1 MAQVPNVD
9 GAWQARIR
17 ERLRH
22 RRQRCVHCVT
32 RNPRLPSGVPFRLRW
47 RPWML
52 GAAVWIAPAIF
63 ATVSTIA
70 QHRLRNEPLPN
81 AADLLFSGLDW
92 LIYGIVSPFIFAVC
106 NRWPVVRPLV
116 RQRVTLHA
124 GFAVL
129 TAIIWAVSGKFMQ
142 LGLNYLFRRD
152 ELRKF
157 LADMG
162 DAVLRNATM
171 DIVNWI
177 FVTLPFGVIVYTCV
191 AVLAHA
197 FRYSSEMKERELQLA
212 RVSEQLAG
220 ARFAA
225 LEAQI
230 NPHFLFNTLN
240 TIAVRA
246 RDGDNRGTVRMVE
259 QLSDLLRRTLTR
271 HRSSEVTLEE
281 ELDMIRE
288 YVAIEEAR
296 FPDRLTVGIHVDRAL
311 RQAALPGFALQ
322 HLVENAI
329 RHGIA
334 RRPGAGTVQVHAR
347 RDSET
352 LELSVVD
359 DGAGIPST
367 PPMPGHGIE
376 NTRERLRALYGD
388 RASLTVAP
396 NATGGTTATLRVP
409 FRELAMEAGL
419 AER

>member
-1 MAQVPNVD
+1 
-9 GAWQARIR
+9 
-17 ERLRH
+17 
-22 RRQRCVHCVT
+22 
-32 RNPRLPSGVPFRLRW
+32 
-47 RPWML
+47 ML

-70 QHRLRNEPLPN
+70 QHRLRDEPLPN

-92 LIYGIVSPFIFAVC
+92 LIYGIVAPFIFAVC
-106 NRWPVVRPLV
+106 NRWPVVRPVV
-116 RQRVTLHA
+116 RQRVVLHA

-129 TAIIWAVSGKFMQ
+129 TAVIWAVSGKFLQ
-142 LGLNYLFRRD
+142 LGLGYLFRRD
-152 ELRKF
+152 ELQKF
-157 LADMG
+157 LAEMG

-177 FVTLPFGVIVYTCV
+177 FITLPFGVIVYTCV

-197 FRYSSEMKERELQLA
+197 IRYNAETKERELQLT
-212 RVSEQLAG
+212 RVSEQLAS

-225 LEAQI
+225 LEAQL

-246 RDGDNRGTVRMVE
+246 RDGDGPGTVRMVE

-271 HRSSEVTLEE
+271 HRSSEVTLDE
-281 ELDMIRE
+281 ELELVRQ

-296 FPDRLTVGIHVDRAL
+296 FPDRLTVRIDVDRAL
-311 RQAALPGFALQ
+311 RQAAVPGFALQ

-334 RRPGAGTVQVHAR
+334 RRPGAGTVHVHAR
-347 RDSET
+347 RDGDT
-352 LELSVVD
+352 LELSVID
-359 DGAGIPST
+359 DGAGLSSSAT
-367 PPMPGHGIE
+367 VSGHGIE
-376 NTRERLRALYGD
+376 NTRERLRALYAD
-388 RASLTVAP
+388 RASLSVAP
-396 NATGGTTATLRVP
+396 NANGGTTAVLRVP
-409 FRELAMEAGL
+409 YRELAMEAGV

>member
-1 MAQVPNVD
+1 
-9 GAWQARIR
+9 
-17 ERLRH
+17 
-22 RRQRCVHCVT
+22 
-32 RNPRLPSGVPFRLRW
+32 
-47 RPWML
+47 ML

-70 QHRLRNEPLPN
+70 QHRLRGEPLPN

-92 LIYGIVSPFIFAVC
+92 LIYGIVAPFIFAVC
-106 NRWPVVRPLV
+106 NRWPVVRPVV
-116 RQRVTLHA
+116 RQRVVLHA

-129 TAIIWAVSGKFMQ
+129 TAVIWAVSGKLMQ

-171 DIVNWI
+171 DIVGWI

-197 FRYSSEMKERELQLA
+197 IRYSAETRERELQLT
-212 RVSEQLAG
+212 RVSEQLAS

-225 LEAQI
+225 LEAQL

-246 RDGDNRGTVRMVE
+246 RDGDAPGTVRMVE

-271 HRSSEVTLEE
+271 HRGSEVTLDE
-281 ELDMIRE
+281 ELDLVRQ

-296 FPDRLTVGIHVDRAL
+296 FPDRLAVGIQIDHAL
-311 RQAALPGFALQ
+311 RQAAVPGFALQ

-334 RRPGAGTVQVHAR
+334 RRPGAGTVQVKAR
-347 RDSET
+347 RDGNI
-352 LELSVVD
+352 LELTVVD
-359 DGAGIPST
+359 DGAGLPSSAAM
-367 PPMPGHGIE
+367 PPGHGIE
-376 NTRERLRALYGD
+376 NTRERLRALHGD
-388 RASLTVAP
+388 QASLAITP
-396 NATGGTTATLRVP
+396 NAAGGTTATLRVP
-409 FRELAMEAGL
+409 FRELAMEAGV